1 MTTETETDAMM
12 QALKCRDELV
22 TRLQV
27 ALAHLHRNE
36 ALAIVALMLSS
47 EDLEELVKFQENRT

>member
-1 MTTETETDAMM
+1 MSLETDAMM
-12 QALKCRDELV
+12 KALKCRDELV

-36 ALAIVALMLSS
+36 ALAIMALMLSS
-47 EDLEELVKFQENRT
+47 EDLEELVKFQENR